1 MIIQSSSN
9 SGFSKTYYMRFVILG
24 FVFSMIFALFCLF
37 AVEISAAPLT
47 LILILLV
54 ANMLLFPFSRY
65 TIDSMINFAY
75 DDSMIIK
82 SEVGSLAI
90 NFFLWALAMF
100 VAPFYLLG
108 YLFKAVKKSV
118 SKRNQE

>member
-9 SGFSKTYYMRFVILG
+9 SGFSKMYYMRFVILG
-24 FVFSMIFALFCLF
+24 FIFSMIFALFCLF

-75 DDSMIIK
+75 DDSMIIR

-108 YLFKAVKKSV
+108 YALKAVKKSV
-118 SKRNQE
+118 SKKHQE

>member
-9 SGFSKTYYMRFVILG
+9 SGFSKMYYMRFVILG
-24 FVFSMIFALFCLF
+24 FIFSMIFALFCLF

-75 DDSMIIK
+75 GDSMIIK

-100 VAPFYLLG
+100 VAPFYLLS
-108 YLFKAVKKSV
+108 YALKAVKKSV
-118 SKRNQE
+118 SKKHQE

>member
-9 SGFSKTYYMRFVILG
+9 SGFSKKYYMRFVILG
-24 FVFSMIFALFCLF
+24 FIFSMIFALFCLF

-65 TIDSMINFAY
+65 TIDSIINFAY

-90 NFFLWALAMF
+90 NFFLWALAMV
-100 VAPFYLLG
+100 VAPFYLLS
-108 YLFKAVKKSV
+108 YALKAVIKSV
-118 SKRNQE
+118 SKQHQE

>member
-24 FVFSMIFALFCLF
+24 FIFSMIFALFCLF

-108 YLFKAVKKSV
+108 YALKAVKKSV
-118 SKRNQE
+118 SKQNQE

>member
-24 FVFSMIFALFCLF
+24 FIFSMIFALFCLF

-90 NFFLWALAMF
+90 NFFLWALAMV
-100 VAPFYLLG
+100 VAPFYLLS
-108 YLFKAVKKSV
+108 YALKAVKKSV
-118 SKRNQE
+118 SKQHQE

>member
-9 SGFSKTYYMRFVILG
+9 SEFSKTYYMRFLVLG
-24 FVFSMIFALFCLF
+24 FIFSIIFALFCLF
-37 AVEISAAPLT
+37 AVEIAAAPLT

-65 TIDSMINFAY
+65 AIDSMINFAY

-100 VAPFYLLG
+100 VAPFYLISYVL
-108 YLFKAVKKSV
+108 KAVKKSV
-118 SKRNQE
+118 SKQNQE

>member
-9 SGFSKTYYMRFVILG
+9 SGFSKMYYMRFVILG
-24 FVFSMIFALFCLF
+24 FIFSMIFALFCLF

-108 YLFKAVKKSV
+108 YALKAVKKSV
-118 SKRNQE
+118 SKKHQE

>member
-24 FVFSMIFALFCLF
+24 FIFSMIFALFCLF

-47 LILILLV
+47 LILILLI

-100 VAPFYLLG
+100 VAPLYLLG
-108 YLFKAVKKSV
+108 YALKALKKSV
-118 SKRNQE
+118 SKQNQE

>member
-47 LILILLV
+47 LILFLLT

-75 DDSMIIK
+75 GDSMIIR

-108 YLFKAVKKSV
+108 YALKAVKKSV
-118 SKRNQE
+118 SKQH

>member
-100 VAPFYLLG
+100 VAPFYLLS
-108 YLFKAVKKSV
+108 YALKAVKKSV
-118 SKRNQE
+118 SKKHQE

>member
-9 SGFSKTYYMRFVILG
+9 SGFSKTYYMRFLILG

-47 LILILLV
+47 LILIFLI

-108 YLFKAVKKSV
+108 YVLKAVKKSV
-118 SKRNQE
+118 SKQNQE

>member
-9 SGFSKTYYMRFVILG
+9 SGFSKTYYMRFVVLG
-24 FVFSMIFALFCLF
+24 FIFSMIFALFCLF

-47 LILILLV
+47 LILVLLV

-90 NFFLWALAMF
+90 NFFLWALAMV

-108 YLFKAVKKSV
+108 YAVKKSV
-118 SKRNQE
+118 SKQNQE